1 MFQTALLFSQP
12 LPLSAN
18 QIDEAGAEDICQGMN
33 QEKRQ
38 QVFDFVFVEEVVHQ
52 AENDADNGCPKH
64 ALVSMEGD
72 AHQGRIG
79 QCLPFV
85 FVFHAGQKAEE
96 TEFLIKAV

>member
-1 MFQTALLFSQP
+1 M
-12 LPLSAN
+12 PLSAN
-18 QIDEAGAEDICQGMN
+18 QIDETGAEDICQGVN

-64 ALVSMEGD
+64 ALISMEGD

-85 FVFHAGQKAEE
+85 FVFHAGQEAEE